1 MLFTSTCYGV
11 KNANVPKASVFMK
24 RKVNNEEVYVKR
36 IIAFLMICLMLVSF
50 SAFGEA
56 AKPLEGKFIPVL
68 PLGVAHQF
76 WQAVK
81 LGAEKAAEKYGVYI
95 VFDGP
100 EAETMVDKQVDI
112 LRTNLANQDLVAV
125 CMAAI
130 DIESV
135 RELLE
140 DVKAK
145 GMPVVGFDAG
155 VGPVAD
161 AHCSTSNYSAG
172 ELAAQNAI
180 RLMGKEGKIAIIGH
194 SQTVVDAVA
203 RVEGFVN
210 YIKNNSNIQIVDI
223 QYGDGD
229 HLKSADIAKSMM
241 IANPDVNLIYASNE
255 GACVGAYNG
264 LQEIG
269 MISKVLLIGFDS
281 SAALKEGVRS
291 GEIAG
296 AITQDP
302 VGMGYIAVATA
313 CKLALGETIEG
324 VKDENGTAFIDTGC
338 YWYDAGNMD
347 EAHIAPLLYD

>member
-1 MLFTSTCYGV
+1 
-11 KNANVPKASVFMK
+11 MK
-24 RKVNNEEVYVKR
+24 RIVGLLL
-36 IIAFLMICLMLVSF
+36 AAMLLLSG
-50 SAFGEA
+50 AA
-56 AKPLEGKFIPVL
+56 MAQTAKPLEGKFIPVL

-76 WQAVK
+76 WQAVRM
-81 LGAEKAAEKYGVYI
+81 GAEQAAEEYGVDI
-95 VFDGP
+95 IFDGP
-100 EAETMVDKQVDI
+100 QDETMVDKQVDI
-112 LRTNLANQDLVAV
+112 LRANLANEKLVAV
-125 CMAAI
+125 AMAAI

-135 RELLE
+135 RALLE

-155 VGPVAD
+155 IGAVAD
-161 AHCSTSNYSAG
+161 VNCSTSNYAAG

-180 RLMGKEGKIAIIGH
+180 RLLGTEGKIAVVGH

-203 RVEGFVN
+203 RVQGFVD
-210 YIKNNSNIQIVDI
+210 YIKANSNLQVVDT

-229 HLKSADIAKSMM
+229 HLKSADIAKSML
-241 IANPDVNLIYASNE
+241 IANPDIQLMYASNE

-269 MISKVLLIGFDS
+269 MIGKVMLIGFDS
-281 SAALKEGVRS
+281 SAALKAGVRA

-302 VGMGYIAVATA
+302 VGMGYPAVATA
-313 CKLALGETIEG
+313 CKLALGETVETTPDASG
-324 VKDENGTAFIDTGC
+324 VPFIDTGC

-347 EAHIAPLLYD
+347 EPHIAPLLYD

>member
-1 MLFTSTCYGV
+1 
-11 KNANVPKASVFMK
+11 MK
-24 RKVNNEEVYVKR
+24 RMLGLLL
-36 IIAFLMICLMLVSF
+36 ALMLLLSGT
-50 SAFGEA
+50 ALAET

-81 LGAEKAAEKYGVYI
+81 LGAEKAAEEYGVEI

-100 EAETMVDKQVDI
+100 ESETMVDKQVDI
-112 LRTNLANQDLVAV
+112 LRANLSNENLIAVA
-125 CMAAI
+125 MAAI

-135 RELLE
+135 RTLLE
-140 DVKAK
+140 GVKAK

-155 VGPVAD
+155 VGSVAD
-161 AHCSTSNYSAG
+161 VNCSTSNYAAG
-172 ELAAQNAI
+172 ELAAENAI
-180 RLMGKEGKIAIIGH
+180 RLLGKEGKVAVVGH

-203 RVEGFVN
+203 RVQGFVD
-210 YIKNNSNIQIVDI
+210 YVKANSNLQIVDT

-229 HLKSADIAKSMM
+229 HLRSADIAKSML
-241 IANPDVNLIYASNE
+241 IANPDINLIYASNE

-269 MISKVLLIGFDS
+269 MAGKVMLIGFDS
-281 SAALKEGVRS
+281 SAALKAGVRS

-302 VGMGYIAVATA
+302 VGMGYTAVATA
-313 CKLALGETIEG
+313 CKLALGETVESVPDANG
-324 VKDENGTAFIDTGC
+324 VPFIDTGC

>member
-1 MLFTSTCYGV
+1 MLMAGT
-11 KNANVPKASVFMK
+11 
-24 RKVNNEEVYVKR
+24 
-36 IIAFLMICLMLVSF
+36 AF
-50 SAFGEA
+50 AET

-81 LGAEKAAEKYGVYI
+81 LGAEKAAAEYGVYI

-112 LRTNLANQDLVAV
+112 LRANLSNEDLVAV
-125 CMAAI
+125 AMAAI

-140 DVKAK
+140 GVKAK

-161 AHCSTSNYSAG
+161 AHCSTSNYAAG

-180 RLMGKEGKIAIIGH
+180 RLMGTEGKVAVVGH

-203 RVEGFVN
+203 RVEGFVD
-210 YIKNNSNIQIVDI
+210 YIKANSKIEIVDT

-229 HLKSADIAKSMM
+229 HLKSADIAKSML
-241 IANPDVNLIYASNE
+241 IANPDIDLIYASNE

-264 LQEIG
+264 LQEVGAIG
-269 MISKVLLIGFDS
+269 KVLLIGFDS
-281 SAALKEGVRS
+281 SAALKDGIRK

-313 CKLALGETIEG
+313 CKLALGETVEG
-324 VKDENGTAFIDTGC
+324 VTDEHGTVVIDTGC
-338 YWYDAGNMD
+338 YWYDASNMD
-347 EAHIAPLLYD
+347 DPEIAPLLYD

>member
-1 MLFTSTCYGV
+1 
-11 KNANVPKASVFMK
+11 MK
-24 RKVNNEEVYVKR
+24 RILAGLLILVM
-36 IIAFLMICLMLVSF
+36 LMAGTAM
-50 SAFGEA
+50 AGT

-81 LGAEKAAEKYGVYI
+81 LGADKAAEEYGVRI

-112 LRTNLANQDLVAV
+112 LRANLSNEDLVAV
-125 CMAAI
+125 AMAAI

-140 DVKAK
+140 GVKAK

-161 AHCSTSNYSAG
+161 AHCSTSNYAAG
-172 ELAAQNAI
+172 EMAAENAI
-180 RLMGKEGKIAIIGH
+180 RLLGKEGKVAVVGH

-203 RVEGFVN
+203 RVQGFVD
-210 YIKNNSNIQIVDI
+210 YIKANSNIEIVDT

-229 HLKSADIAKSMM
+229 HLKSADIAKSML
-241 IANPDVNLIYASNE
+241 IANPDIKLIYASNE

-264 LQEIG
+264 LQEVGAIG
-269 MISKVLLIGFDS
+269 KVLLIGFDS
-281 SAALKEGVRS
+281 SAALKDGIRK

-313 CKLALGETIEG
+313 CKLALGEPIEG
-324 VKDENGTAFIDTGC
+324 EKDEHGTVVIDTGC
-338 YWYDAGNMD
+338 YWYDATNMD
-347 EAHIAPLLYD
+347 DSQIAPLLYD

>member
-1 MLFTSTCYGV
+1 MKKVLVLALAVMLLLS
-11 KNANVPKASVFMK
+11 AAVPAM
-24 RKVNNEEVYVKR
+24 
-36 IIAFLMICLMLVSF
+36 AT
-50 SAFGEA
+50 
-56 AKPLEGKFIPVL
+56 AKPLEGGFIPVI

-81 LGAEKAAEKYGVYI
+81 MGAEQAAEEYGVTI

-100 EAETMVDKQVDI
+100 QEEIMVDKQVDI
-112 LRTNLANQDLVAV
+112 LRANLTNENLIAV

-130 DIESV
+130 DEQSV
-135 RELLE
+135 LTDLTA
-140 DVKAK
+140 VKEK

-155 VGPVAD
+155 CGAIAD
-161 AHCSTSNYSAG
+161 AHCSTSNYAAG

-180 RLMGKEGKIAIIGH
+180 RLLNGEGKIAIVGH

-203 RVEGFVN
+203 RVKGFVD
-210 YIKNNSNIQIVDI
+210 YIQANSKIEIVDT

-229 HLKSADIAKSMM
+229 HLKSADIAKSML
-241 IANPDVNLIYASNE
+241 IANPDIDLIYASNE

-264 LQEIG
+264 LKEIN
-269 MISKVLLIGFDS
+269 MIGKVMLIGFDS
-281 SAALKEGVRS
+281 SAAMKAGVRN

-302 VGMGYIAVATA
+302 VGMGYKAVATA
-313 CKLALGETIEG
+313 CKLVLGEPVEG
-324 VKDENGTAFIDTGC
+324 EVNENGTIVVDTGC
-338 YWYDAGNMD
+338 YWYDATNMD

>member
-1 MLFTSTCYGV
+1 
-11 KNANVPKASVFMK
+11 MK
-24 RKVNNEEVYVKR
+24 RFVGLLLVV
-36 IIAFLMICLMLVSF
+36 MLLLSGT
-50 SAFGEA
+50 ALA
-56 AKPLEGKFIPVL
+56 QAKPLEGKFIPVL

-81 LGAEKAAEKYGVYI
+81 SGAEKAAAEYGVEI

-112 LRTNLANQDLVAV
+112 LRANLARENLIAV
-125 CMAAI
+125 TMAAI

-135 RELLE
+135 RPLLE
-140 DVKAK
+140 AEKAK
-145 GMPVVGFDAG
+145 GIPVVGFDAG

-161 AHCSTSNYSAG
+161 VHCSTSNYSAG
-172 ELAAQNAI
+172 ELAAENAI
-180 RLMGKEGKIAIIGH
+180 RLMGTEGKIAVVGH
-194 SQTVVDAVA
+194 SQTVVDAVE
-203 RVEGFVN
+203 RVQGFVD
-210 YIKNNSNIQIVDI
+210 YIKNNSKIEIVDT

-241 IANPDVNLIYASNE
+241 IANPDIKLIYASNE

-264 LQEIG
+264 LQEVG
-269 MISKVLLIGFDS
+269 MIGKVLLIGFDS
-281 SAALKEGVRS
+281 SEALKAGVRS

-302 VGMGYIAVATA
+302 VGMGYITVATA

-324 VKDENGTAFIDTGC
+324 VKDENGTIFIDTGC
-338 YWYDAGNMD
+338 YWYDASNMD
-347 EAHIAPLLYD
+347 DANIAPLLYD

>member
-1 MLFTSTCYGV
+1 
-11 KNANVPKASVFMK
+11 MK
-24 RKVNNEEVYVKR
+24 RLLGLVL
-36 IIAFLMICLMLVSF
+36 ALMLILSGT
-50 SAFGEA
+50 ALA
-56 AKPLEGKFIPVL
+56 AGGKPLEGKFVPVL

-81 LGAEKAAEKYGVYI
+81 LGAEKAAEEYGVEI

-100 EAETMVDKQVDI
+100 ESETMVDKQVDI
-112 LRTNLANQDLVAV
+112 LRANLSKENLVAV
-125 CMAAI
+125 TMAAI

-135 RELLE
+135 RTLLE
-140 DVKAK
+140 DVKAR
-145 GMPVVGFDAG
+145 GIPVVGFDAG
-155 VGPVAD
+155 IGAVAD
-161 AHCSTSNYSAG
+161 INCSTSNYAAG

-180 RLMGKEGKIAIIGH
+180 RLMGTEGKIAVVGH

-203 RVEGFVN
+203 RVQGFVD
-210 YIKNNSNIQIVDI
+210 YIKANSNLQIVDT

-229 HLKSADIAKSMM
+229 HLRSADIAKSLL
-241 IANPDVNLIYASNE
+241 IANPDINLIYASNE

-269 MISKVLLIGFDS
+269 MIGKVLLIGFDS
-281 SAALKEGVRS
+281 SAALKAGVRA

-302 VGMGYIAVATA
+302 VGMGYTAVATA
-313 CKLALGETIEG
+313 CKLALGETVES
-324 VKDENGTAFIDTGC
+324 VPDANGIPFIDTGC

>member
-1 MLFTSTCYGV
+1 MKKLLAIVLIVML
-11 KNANVPKASVFMK
+11 M
-24 RKVNNEEVYVKR
+24 
-36 IIAFLMICLMLVSF
+36 VSGF
-50 SAFGEA
+50 ALAES
-56 AKPLEGKFIPVL
+56 AKPLEGKFVPVL

-81 LGAEKAAEKYGVYI
+81 SGAEQAAEEYGVEI

-100 EAETMVDKQVDI
+100 EEETMVDKQVDI
-112 LRTNLANQDLVAV
+112 LRANLANEKLGAV
-125 CMAAI
+125 VMAAI

-135 RELLE
+135 RDLLE
-140 DVKAK
+140 GVKAK

-172 ELAAQNAI
+172 ELAAENAI
-180 RLMGKEGKIAIIGH
+180 RLMGKEGKIGVVGH

-203 RVEGFVN
+203 RVEGFVD
-210 YIKNNSNIQIVDI
+210 YIKNNSDIEIVDM

-229 HLKSADIAKSMM
+229 HLRSADIAKSMM
-241 IANPDVNLIYASNE
+241 IANPDIKLIYASNE

-264 LQEIG
+264 LQEIN
-269 MISKVLLIGFDS
+269 MIGKVLLIGFDS
-281 SAALKEGVRS
+281 SAAMKQGVRS

-302 VGMGYIAVATA
+302 VGMGYKAVATA
-313 CKLALGETIEG
+313 CKLMLGEKIEG
-324 VKDENGTAFIDTGC
+324 EVDEHGTVVVDTGC
-338 YWYDAGNMD
+338 YWYDASNMD
-347 EAHIAPLLYD
+347 EDHIAPLLYD

>member
-1 MLFTSTCYGV
+1 
-11 KNANVPKASVFMK
+11 MK
-24 RKVNNEEVYVKR
+24 R
-36 IIAFLMICLMLVSF
+36 LLGLLLVLVLLLSGTALAE
-50 SAFGEA
+50 S

-81 LGAEKAAEKYGVYI
+81 LGAEQAAEEYGVEI

-112 LRTNLANQDLVAV
+112 LRANLSNENLVAV
-125 CMAAI
+125 AMAAI

-135 RELLE
+135 RTLLE
-140 DVKAK
+140 AEKAK
-145 GMPVVGFDAG
+145 GIPVVGFDAG
-155 VGPVAD
+155 IGAVAD
-161 AHCSTSNYSAG
+161 INCSTSNYAAG

-180 RLMGKEGKIAIIGH
+180 RILGTEGKIAVVGH

-203 RVEGFVN
+203 RVQGFVD
-210 YIKNNSNIQIVDI
+210 YIKANSSIQIVDT

-229 HLKSADIAKSMM
+229 HLRSADIAKSMM
-241 IANPDVNLIYASNE
+241 IANPDIDLIYASNE

-269 MISKVLLIGFDS
+269 MIGKVLLIGFDS
-281 SAALKEGVRS
+281 SAALKAGVRS

-296 AITQDP
+296 AIAQDP

-313 CKLALGETIEG
+313 CKLALGETVES
-324 VKDENGTAFIDTGC
+324 VPDANGIPFIDTGC

>member
-1 MLFTSTCYGV
+1 
-11 KNANVPKASVFMK
+11 MK
-24 RKVNNEEVYVKR
+24 RILGLLLV
-36 IIAFLMICLMLVSF
+36 LMLLLSGTALAE
-50 SAFGEA
+50 S
-56 AKPLEGKFIPVL
+56 AKPLEGKFVPVL

-81 LGAEKAAEKYGVYI
+81 AGAEQAAAEYGVEI

-100 EAETMVDKQVDI
+100 QEETMVDKQVDI
-112 LRTNLANQDLVAV
+112 LRANLARENLVAV
-125 CMAAI
+125 TMAAI

-135 RELLE
+135 RVLLE

-145 GMPVVGFDAG
+145 GIPVVGFDAG

-161 AHCSTSNYSAG
+161 AHCSTSNYAAG
-172 ELAAQNAI
+172 ELAAENAI
-180 RLMGKEGKIAIIGH
+180 RLMGKEGKIAIVGH

-203 RVEGFVN
+203 RVRGFED
-210 YIKNNSNIQIVDI
+210 YIKANSNIQIVDV

-229 HLKSADIAKSMM
+229 HLKSADIAKSML
-241 IANPDVNLIYASNE
+241 IANPDINLIYASNE

-264 LQEIG
+264 LQEVSMIG
-269 MISKVLLIGFDS
+269 KVLLIGFDS
-281 SAALKEGVRS
+281 SAALKAGVRA

-302 VGMGYIAVATA
+302 VGMGYTAVATA
-313 CKLALGETIEG
+313 CKLALGESIQGEA
-324 VKDENGTAFIDTGC
+324 DEHGTVVIDTGC
-338 YWYDAGNMD
+338 YWYDASNMD

>member
-1 MLFTSTCYGV
+1 MKKVLVLALAVMLLLS
-11 KNANVPKASVFMK
+11 AAVPAM
-24 RKVNNEEVYVKR
+24 
-36 IIAFLMICLMLVSF
+36 AT
-50 SAFGEA
+50 
-56 AKPLEGKFIPVL
+56 AKPLEGGFIPVI

-81 LGAEKAAEKYGVYI
+81 MGAEQAAEEYGVTI

-100 EAETMVDKQVDI
+100 QEETMVDKQVDI
-112 LRTNLANQDLVAV
+112 LRANLTNENLIAV

-130 DIESV
+130 DEQSV
-135 RELLE
+135 LTDLTA
-140 DVKAK
+140 VKEK

-155 VGPVAD
+155 CGAIAD
-161 AHCSTSNYSAG
+161 AHCSTSNYAAG

-180 RLMGKEGKIAIIGH
+180 RLLNGEGKIAIVGH

-203 RVEGFVN
+203 RVKGFVD
-210 YIKNNSNIQIVDI
+210 YIQANSKIEIVDT

-229 HLKSADIAKSMM
+229 HLKSADIAKSML
-241 IANPDVNLIYASNE
+241 IANPDIDLIYASNE

-264 LQEIG
+264 LKEIN
-269 MISKVLLIGFDS
+269 MIGKVMLIGFDS
-281 SAALKEGVRS
+281 SAAMKAGVRN

-302 VGMGYIAVATA
+302 VGMGYKAVATA
-313 CKLALGETIEG
+313 CKLVLGEPIEG
-324 VKDENGTAFIDTGC
+324 VEDENGTVVIDTGC
-338 YWYDAGNMD
+338 YWYDAANMD

>member
-1 MLFTSTCYGV
+1 MKKVLVLALAVMLLLS
-11 KNANVPKASVFMK
+11 AAVPAM
-24 RKVNNEEVYVKR
+24 
-36 IIAFLMICLMLVSF
+36 A
-50 SAFGEA
+50 A
-56 AKPLEGKFIPVL
+56 AKPLEGGFIPVI

-81 LGAEKAAEKYGVYI
+81 MGAEQAAEEYGVTI

-100 EAETMVDKQVDI
+100 QDETMVDKQVDI
-112 LRTNLANQDLVAV
+112 LRANLTNEKLIAV

-130 DIESV
+130 DEQSV
-135 RELLE
+135 VNDLTA
-140 DVKAK
+140 VKEK

-155 VGPVAD
+155 CGKVAD
-161 AHCSTSNYSAG
+161 AHCSTSNYAAG

-180 RLMGKEGKIAIIGH
+180 RLLNGEGKIAIVGH

-203 RVEGFVN
+203 RVKGFAD
-210 YIKNNSNIQIVDI
+210 YIAANSKIEIVDT

-229 HLKSADIAKSMM
+229 HLKSADIAKSML
-241 IANPDVNLIYASNE
+241 IANPDIDLIYASNE

-264 LQEIG
+264 LKEIN
-269 MISKVLLIGFDS
+269 MIGKVMLIGFDS
-281 SAALKEGVRS
+281 SAALKAGVRN

-302 VGMGYIAVATA
+302 VGMGYAAVATA
-313 CKLALGETIEG
+313 CKLALGEPVEG
-324 VKDENGTAFIDTGC
+324 EVNENGTIVIDTGC
-338 YWYDAGNMD
+338 YWYDATNMD

>member
-1 MLFTSTCYGV
+1 
-11 KNANVPKASVFMK
+11 
-24 RKVNNEEVYVKR
+24 VKR
-36 IIAFLMICLMLVSF
+36 ILAGLLILVMLMAGTAM
-50 SAFGEA
+50 AGT

-81 LGAEKAAEKYGVYI
+81 LGADKAAEEYGVRI

-112 LRTNLANQDLVAV
+112 LRANLSNEDLVAV
-125 CMAAI
+125 AMAAI

-140 DVKAK
+140 GVKAK

-161 AHCSTSNYSAG
+161 AHCSTSNYAAG
-172 ELAAQNAI
+172 EMAAENAI
-180 RLMGKEGKIAIIGH
+180 RLLGKEGKVAVVGH

-203 RVEGFVN
+203 RVQGFVD
-210 YIKNNSNIQIVDI
+210 YIKANSNIEIVDT

-229 HLKSADIAKSMM
+229 HLKSADIAKSML
-241 IANPDVNLIYASNE
+241 IANPDIKLIYASNE

-264 LQEIG
+264 LQEVGAIG
-269 MISKVLLIGFDS
+269 KVLLIGFDS
-281 SAALKEGVRS
+281 SAALKDGIRK

-313 CKLALGETIEG
+313 CKLALGEPIEG
-324 VKDENGTAFIDTGC
+324 EKDEHGTVVIDTGC
-338 YWYDAGNMD
+338 YWYDATNMD
-347 EAHIAPLLYD
+347 DSQIAPLLYD

>member
-1 MLFTSTCYGV
+1 
-11 KNANVPKASVFMK
+11 MK
-24 RKVNNEEVYVKR
+24 RILAGLLILVM
-36 IIAFLMICLMLVSF
+36 LMAGTAM
-50 SAFGEA
+50 AGT

-81 LGAEKAAEKYGVYI
+81 LGADKAAEEYGVRI

-112 LRTNLANQDLVAV
+112 LRANLSNEDLVAV
-125 CMAAI
+125 AMAAI

-140 DVKAK
+140 GVKAK

-161 AHCSTSNYSAG
+161 AHCSTSNYAAG
-172 ELAAQNAI
+172 EMAAENAI
-180 RLMGKEGKIAIIGH
+180 RLLGKEGKVAVVGH

-203 RVEGFVN
+203 RVQGFVD
-210 YIKNNSNIQIVDI
+210 YIKANSNIEIVDT

-229 HLKSADIAKSMM
+229 HLKSADIAKSML
-241 IANPDVNLIYASNE
+241 IANPDIKLIYASNE

-264 LQEIG
+264 LQEVGAIG
-269 MISKVLLIGFDS
+269 KVLLIGFDS
-281 SAALKEGVRS
+281 SAALKDGIRK

-313 CKLALGETIEG
+313 CKLALGEPIEG
-324 VKDENGTAFIDTGC
+324 EKDEHGTVVIDTGC
-338 YWYDAGNMD
+338 YWYDATNMD
-347 EAHIAPLLYD
+347 DPQIAPLLYD

>member
-1 MLFTSTCYGV
+1 MKKVLVLALAVMLLLS
-11 KNANVPKASVFMK
+11 AAVPAM
-24 RKVNNEEVYVKR
+24 
-36 IIAFLMICLMLVSF
+36 AT
-50 SAFGEA
+50 
-56 AKPLEGKFIPVL
+56 AKPLEGGFIPVI

-81 LGAEKAAEKYGVYI
+81 MGAEQAAEEYGVTI

-100 EAETMVDKQVDI
+100 QEETMVDKQVDI
-112 LRTNLANQDLVAV
+112 LRANLTNENLIAV

-130 DIESV
+130 DEQSV
-135 RELLE
+135 LTDLTA
-140 DVKAK
+140 VKEK

-155 VGPVAD
+155 CGAIAD
-161 AHCSTSNYSAG
+161 AHCSTSNYAAG

-180 RLMGKEGKIAIIGH
+180 RLLNGEGKIAIVGH

-203 RVEGFVN
+203 RVKGFVD
-210 YIKNNSNIQIVDI
+210 YIQANSKIEIVDT

-229 HLKSADIAKSMM
+229 HLKSADIAKSML
-241 IANPDVNLIYASNE
+241 IANPDIDLIYASNE

-264 LQEIG
+264 LKEIN
-269 MISKVLLIGFDS
+269 MIGKVMLIGFDS
-281 SAALKEGVRS
+281 SAAMKAGVRN

-302 VGMGYIAVATA
+302 VGMGYKAVATA
-313 CKLALGETIEG
+313 CKLVLGEPVEG
-324 VKDENGTAFIDTGC
+324 EVNENGTIVVDTGC
-338 YWYDAGNMD
+338 YWYDATNMD